1 MLFSAARLEGTPLR
15 VASFVLLVA
24 ALACAWIPYTQSAWW
39 SFGFYRTQASFT
51 PDFISGVFALL
62 VVAPLYARGIVPY
75 AHHSIV
81 NIVFFVLNLALT
93 ATFVQIGLG
102 KGSGLGTMPA
112 FVAICCAIAL
122 SWLGMR
128 AAAGFAWLG
137 LLAFSIVSALLSNY
151 DWGLAGFGFVACG
164 FCGVLLQTPLSPN
177 AMLAELVNE
186 YAKKGA
192 PPATQAQE
200 HDERL
205 TLTTA
210 KA

>member
-1 MLFSAARLEGTPLR
+1 MLFSATRLEGTPLK
-15 VASFVLLVA
+15 VASLVLLVT
-24 ALACAWIPYTQSAWW
+24 ALVCAWTPYSQNAWW
-39 SFGFYRTQASFT
+39 SFGYYQTQLSFT
-51 PDFISGVFALL
+51 PDFVSGVFALL
-62 VVAPLYARGIVPY
+62 VVAPLYARGIVRY
-75 AHHSIV
+75 DHHSV
-81 NIVFFVLNLALT
+81 ANIVFFVLNLALT

-112 FVAICCAIAL
+112 MVAIFCAIAL

-151 DWGLAGFGFVACG
+151 GWGLSGFGFVASG

-177 AMLAELVNE
+177 AMLGELVNE
-186 YAKKGA
+186 YTRKGT
-192 PPATQAQE
+192 PPVGQAQE
-200 HDERL
+200 HERL
-205 TLTTA
+205 TLTTL